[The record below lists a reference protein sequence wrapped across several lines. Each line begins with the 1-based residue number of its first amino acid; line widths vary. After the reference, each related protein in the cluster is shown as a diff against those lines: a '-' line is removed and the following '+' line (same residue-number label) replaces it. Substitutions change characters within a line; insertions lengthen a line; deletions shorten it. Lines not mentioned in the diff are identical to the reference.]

1 MIILRSIASAFL
13 MYSRIPMP
21 QVEWKE
27 ENRRYSLCFF
37 PLVGAVI
44 GMFFILWR
52 CVCTRFEIDN
62 FLAGAVSMIIPVLVT
77 GGIHFDGFCDVVDAK
92 SSFGDM
98 TKKLEIMSDPHIGSF
113 AVMWLCIYLILQT
126 ALFCEIQNT
135 STAVIIACGFILSRA
150 LSGIAAITFKN
161 AKSSGS
167 LQEFSNPAH
176 KKVTLF
182 TLSVIVILCFTAM
195 LFQDVI
201 SGVLAI
207 LGAVLC
213 FAYYRFSAYKNFSGI
228 TGDLA
233 GWFLQICEISVLIFS
248 VIGEK
253 ISEVF
258 LL

>member
-1 MIILRSIASAFL
+1 MSILKSLASAFL

-44 GMFFILWR
+44 GLIFILWR
-52 CVCTRFEIDN
+52 YVCILYEIDN
-62 FLAGAVSMIIPVLVT
+62 ILTGAGSMIIPILIT
-77 GGIHFDGFCDVVDAK
+77 GGIHFDGFCDVIDAK
-92 SSFGDM
+92 SSFGDKA
-98 TKKLEIMSDPHIGSF
+98 KKLEIMGDPHIGSF
-113 AVMWLCIYLILQT
+113 AVMRLCIYLIFQT
-126 ALFCEIQNT
+126 AILCEMRNI
-135 STAVIIACGFILSRA
+135 STAIIIACGFILSRA
-150 LSGIAAITFKN
+150 LSGIAAVTFKC

-176 KKVTLF
+176 KKITIITLA
-182 TLSVIVILCFTAM
+182 VIVILCFAAM
-195 LFQDVI
+195 FFQDII
-201 SGVLAI
+201 SGGFAVA
-207 LGAVLC
+207 GSVLC
-213 FAYYRFSAYKNFSGI
+213 FTYYRFSAYKNFGGI

-233 GWFLQICEISVLIFS
+233 GWFLQLCEMSILIFA

-253 ISEVF
+253 VSEVC

>member
-1 MIILRSIASAFL
+1 MIILRSLASAFL

-44 GMFFILWR
+44 GSLFILWKYI
-52 CVCTRFEIDN
+52 CVLFEISN
-62 FLAGAVSMIIPVLVT
+62 FLAGAVSMIVPILIT
-77 GGIHFDGFCDVVDAK
+77 GGIHLDGFCDVIDAK
-92 SSFGDM
+92 SSFGDRA
-98 TKKLEIMSDPHIGSF
+98 KKLEIMSDPHIGSF
-113 AVMWLCIYLILQT
+113 AVMRMCIYLILQT
-126 ALFCEIQNT
+126 ALFCEIKNT
-135 STAVIIACGFILSRA
+135 STVIIIACGFSVSRA
-150 LSGIAAITFKN
+150 FSGIAAVTFKCV
-161 AKSSGS
+161 KSSGT

-176 KKVTLF
+176 KKVTVVI
-182 TLSVIVILCFTAM
+182 LSVILILCFFAM
-195 LFQDVI
+195 LFQSVI
-201 SGVLAI
+201 SGGFAI
-207 LGAVLC
+207 LATILC
-213 FAYYRFSAYKNFSGI
+213 FVYYRFSAYKNFGGI

-233 GWFLQICEISVLIFS
+233 GWFLQICEISLLIFA